1 MNAGTAVS
9 TARPIRVLCVD
20 KYRLVREGIVLIL
33 ASDPSISVVGAVASG
48 EEAIEHYIR
57 DKPDLVLIDIQLQ
70 TGMSCCEAIR
80 IIRQIDPT
88 ARMAVLTMLDG
99 DEDIRRSLE
108 AGALT
113 YLLKDMAPHELTATV
128 HQVARGRSVL
138 PSSIAKRLAKGE
150 GSPRLT
156 SRQVRVL
163 ELIAE
168 GFRNKEIADKLRCSE
183 GTIHNHVKQIL
194 QRLNVNDRNGAITAA
209 IRRGIIHVR

>member
-1 MNAGTAVS
+1 M
-9 TARPIRVLCVD
+9 
-20 KYRLVREGIVLIL
+20 
-33 ASDPSISVVGAVASG
+33 SG
-48 EEAIEHYIR
+48 
-57 DKPDLVLIDIQLQ
+57 
-70 TGMSCCEAIR
+70 CEAIR